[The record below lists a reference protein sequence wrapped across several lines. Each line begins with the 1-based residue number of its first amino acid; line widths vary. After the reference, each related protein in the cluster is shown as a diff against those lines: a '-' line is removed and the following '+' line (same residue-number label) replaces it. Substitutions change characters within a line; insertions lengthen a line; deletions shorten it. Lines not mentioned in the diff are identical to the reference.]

1 MNLPRERFALFAFC
15 LTVMAEVRVA
25 STQAAPTFSELVAL
39 HQSLGGE
46 EPVKC
51 ATDMML
57 NLREKARAAKTA
69 IGLTRPILP
78 ASFPTAN
85 GRFRIHYTTSGDH
98 AVDPTTTN
106 AFGVPD
112 YVYETALAA
121 TRSHHLLIDSLGY
134 RSPASDNGTDGPEFD
149 IFIQNLG
156 AGLYGYTDPES
167 PVPGTDGRYSA
178 YCVVDNDFVE
188 SGYITHGVDAL
199 RITVAHEYFHAV
211 QMNYYLRT
219 EDSFFLET
227 SSVWFEDVAYDAVD
241 DYLGYLPR
249 YFRSLHLPFYISN
262 RSHEYGNGIWLHYL
276 AKRFDVRL
284 VRQIWEQM
292 ETTPALLANHLA
304 LTERG
309 YTFGDAYSEYALWL
323 HFTGYRAD
331 AVRYFPE
338 GARYPLASFSRREQ
352 VQAAVAIIDSL
363 QNLALRFYQFV
374 SPVSELTVSQ
384 DSPQPGRWMFTSIGG
399 NPTRGYQL
407 NRAAGGGSL
416 GVSLTPPSDTLVV
429 IVSNTSLPTSPFVPF
444 FSYSLRVADGRFRNR
459 TEVLSPRPNPFIP
472 AGGEFLIL
480 PIYLQ
485 EAAELE
491 LLILREDGH
500 AIRYLNL
507 GLRDLGINEISWD
520 GRDEKGELVGSGV
533 YLLEIVADK
542 FHATAKVAVVR
553 Q

>member
-1 MNLPRERFALFAFC
+1 MNFRSEGFALFAFC
-15 LTVMAEVRVA
+15 FVIMAEARIA
-25 STQAAPTFSELVAL
+25 STQAAQTFSELVAL
-39 HQSLGGE
+39 HQADGGE
-46 EPVKC
+46 APVKC

-69 IGLTRPILP
+69 SGLTRPILP
-78 ASFPTAN
+78 ASFPTAD
-85 GRFRIHYTTSGDH
+85 GRFRIHYTTSGDQ
-98 AVDPTTTN
+98 AVDPTSTN

-121 TRSHHLLIDSLGY
+121 TRSYHLLIDSLGY
-134 RSPASDNGTDGPEFD
+134 RAPASDNGTDGQEFD
-149 IFIQNLG
+149 MFIQNLG
-156 AGLYGYTDPES
+156 AGVYGYTDPES
-167 PVPGTDGRYSA
+167 PVPGMDGRYSA
-178 YCVVDNDFVE
+178 YCVIDNDFVE

-249 YFRSLHLPFYISN
+249 YFRSLQLPFYISN

-276 AKRFDVRL
+276 TKRFDVRL
-284 VRQIWEQM
+284 VRQVWEKM

-304 LTERG
+304 LAERG
-309 YTFGDAYSEYALWL
+309 YTFGDAFSEYGLWL

-331 AVRYFPE
+331 PARYFPE

-352 VQAAVAIIDSL
+352 VEAAVAIIDSL
-363 QNLALRFYQFV
+363 QNLSFRFYQFV

-384 DSPQPGRWMFTSIGG
+384 GSPQPGRWIFASIGG
-399 NPTRGYQL
+399 NPTQGYQL
-407 NRAAGGGSL
+407 NKSAGGRSL
-416 GVSLTPPSDTLVV
+416 GVSLTPLSDTLVV
-429 IVSNTSLPTSPFVPF
+429 IVSNTSMPTSSFAPF

-459 TEVLSPRPNPFIP
+459 AEVLFPRPNPFIP
-472 AGGEFLIL
+472 TLGEFLIL

-485 EAAELE
+485 EAAEVE
-491 LLILREDGH
+491 LLIVREDGH
-500 AIRYLNL
+500 AVRHLNL

-520 GRDEKGELVGSGV
+520 GRDEKGEMVGSGV
-533 YLLEIVADK
+533 YLIEVVANE